1 MKVRW
6 SDRAIADL
14 TEIRDFIAEDS
25 ERHATALMERLITA
39 AENLEIFPDRGRRVP
54 DVPEL
59 PDLRELLVSNY
70 RILYR
75 RKSEQLVE
83 VVLVIDGRRDLSRLD
98 SKSWQP

>member
-14 TEIRDFIAEDS
+14 AEIRDFIAEDS

-54 DVPEL
+54 EAPE
-59 PDLRELLVSNY
+59 LRELLVSNH
-70 RILYR
+70 RIMYR
-75 RKSEQLVE
+75 RMSDVVE
-83 VVLVIDGRRDLSRLD
+83 VVLVIDGRRDFPSLD
-98 SKSWQP
+98 PKPWLR